1 MVDGAFDRDLGYLDL
16 FFTKLEAHART
27 LGAAPQAELLRLLA
41 EERTR
46 WAEIRRLLSG
56 GTPKALSEA
65 IAPAGG
71 LTPPM
76 TGPGA
81 PPPAP
86 HRLTVGSLMGVGQG
100 PPRG

>member
-27 LGAAPQAELLRLLA
+27 LGPGPQAELLRLLA

-46 WAEIRRLLSG
+46 WPEIRRLLSG
-56 GTPKALSEA
+56 GAAAPGASGGPAVPKASPA
-65 IAPAGG
+65 APQAS
-71 LTPPM
+71 
-76 TGPGA
+76 
-81 PPPAP
+81 PAP
-86 HRLTVGSLMGVGQG
+86 QGLTVGSLIGEGRT

>member
-27 LGAAPQAELLRLLA
+27 LGPGAQAELLRLLA

-46 WAEIRRLLSG
+46 WPEIRRLLSG
-56 GTPKALSEA
+56 GAAQPTAAQSG
-65 IAPAGG
+65 PAASK
-71 LTPPM
+71 TS
-76 TGPGA
+76 
-81 PPPAP
+81 PAP
-86 HRLTVGSLMGVGQG
+86 QVLTVGSLIGEGRA